1 MRPSS
6 IKSACRQ
13 FALCSSAVRLSSLTF
28 KLMRHSG
35 VTVWQKGHDFT
46 RDCYQVARSPLPFD
60 PKEQGMGMHTGPV
73 DWDWSVKKGLRS

>member
-1 MRPSS
+1 MQSSS

-13 FALCSSAVRLSSLTF
+13 FSLCCSVVGLSSLTF
-28 KLMRHSG
+28 KLMRNSG
-35 VTVWQKGHDFT
+35 VTVWQRGHDFT

-73 DWDWSVKKGLRS
+73 D